1 MQIAELFRLLMKFL
15 IDRVTARRF
24 EKKEEKNEKKRMKS
38 HAKRMKRKE
47 GKSLRPRIHDGL
59 KII

>member
-24 EKKEEKNEKKRMKS
+24 EKKEEKNE
-38 HAKRMKRKE
+38 RKE
-47 GKSLRPRIHDGL
+47 WKVMRKEWKEKKANRFVQEFMTV
-59 KII
+59 